1 MTNLIV
7 TIVVLLILIVLGP
20 FLFIWSLDTL
30 FPVLDIPYTLETW
43 VASFLLTATL
53 AAKAKK

>member
-1 MTNLIV
+1 MTNYIVIIAVLIV
-7 TIVVLLILIVLGP
+7 LIVLGP
-20 FLFIWSLDTL
+20 FLFIWSLNTL
-30 FPVLDIPYTLETW
+30 FPVLDISYTLETW